1 MRLEEIK
8 KELPETPDFIHRMI
22 LEEVENQLGEENNT
36 AVHIKESL

>member
-22 LEEVENQLGEENNT
+22 VEEVENQLGKK
-36 AVHIKESL
+36 ARQSA